1 MARRNDESLEALI
14 HGAQEGDAGDREEL
28 FALCRDYL
36 GLMARAQIESCIR
49 AKVDASDLV
58 QQTLLEAYRDF
69 DRFSG
74 ESSREWIAWL
84 KRILTHNA
92 TDYVRRYR
100 LSKKRQVGREIPIR
114 SPGDTGVL
122 GFGAPEPQGNGET
135 PSEVLMRADD
145 ELRVAGAMMRL
156 SEDHREVVM
165 LRNFQR
171 LSFNEVAERMD
182 RTRPAVQ
189 MLWMRALKCLEKELV
204 DDETSEVEGEDDA

>member
-1 MARRNDESLEALI
+1 MARRNDESLEGLI
-14 HGAQEGDAGDREEL
+14 QGAQQGDDECREEL
-28 FALCRDYL
+28 FTLCRDYL

-69 DRFSG
+69 DHFTG
-74 ESSREWIAWL
+74 ESSKEWIAWL

-92 TDYVRRYR
+92 TDYIRRYR
-100 LSKKRQVGREIPIR
+100 LSKKRQVGREVPIR
-114 SPGDTGVL
+114 RPGDTDVL
-122 GFGAPEPQGNGET
+122 GFGAPEPKGDVET

-145 ELRVAGAMMRL
+145 ELRVAAAMMHL

-165 LRNFQR
+165 LRNFQH
-171 LSFNEVAERMD
+171 LSFNEVAERME

-189 MLWMRALKCLEKELV
+189 MLWMRALKCLEVELS
-204 DDETSEVEGEDDA
+204 DDEEGEGEGARA